1 MNFTE
6 VTFIL
11 NRDDASEALM
21 AQLIECG
28 FEGFEEEV
36 GKVKAYIPE
45 SQFTKEMLLPFDNHW
60 FDGAL
65 SGWSVQT
72 MLHQNWNA
80 LWESNFDPV
89 RIEGVCLIRAP
100 FHMPDPSLPMEVI
113 VEPKMSFGTG
123 HHQTTRLMV
132 KAMAKCDMKGKR
144 VLDMGCGTGILA
156 IVAGQMGAISG
167 DAIDCDM
174 WSVENTEENFK
185 RNEVSQFAVF
195 QGMAEDIPVDAH
207 YEIILANINRNVLL
221 EDIPTYARCLAS
233 EGVLL
238 MSGFYEEDVAAIR
251 EVCLCNRLMFI
262 ASSSEDRWTC
272 LQFVKMEGDE

>member
-1 MNFTE
+1 MNYTE

-11 NRDDASEALM
+11 NREDASEPLM

-28 FEGFEEEV
+28 FEGFEEED

-45 SQFTKEMLLPFDNHW
+45 SQFTNEMLQPFGAQW
-60 FDGAL
+60 CDGAL

-72 MLHQNWNA
+72 MKDQNWNA

-89 RIEGVCLIRAP
+89 RIEGICLIRAP
-100 FHMPDPSLPMEVI
+100 FHEPDLSLPMEVV

-132 KAMAKCDMKGKR
+132 KALSKLDVKGKR

-156 IVAGQMGAISG
+156 IVAARWGAISG

-174 WSVENTEENFK
+174 WSVENSKENFM
-185 RNEVSQFAVF
+185 RNDVRQFRVF
-195 QGMAEDIPVDAH
+195 QGMAEDIPQDAH
-207 YEIILANINRNVLL
+207 YDIILANINRNVLL
-221 EDIPTYARCLAS
+221 EDISAYSRCLSAQ
-233 EGVLL
+233 GILL
-238 MSGFYEEDVAAIR
+238 MSGFYEEDAAVIR
-251 EVCLCNRLMFI
+251 TVSQNNQLSFQE
-262 ASSSEDRWTC
+262 SSQEDRWMC
-272 LQFVKMEGDE
+272 LRFAKN